1 MAALDA
7 YAALDDGFRRWGAI
21 PDTELAKAHAVFRP
35 RRVPAHS
42 LLQRAGEPVAHV
54 SFILR
59 GLTRIFYVGEGGA
72 ERTKAFRAEGEL
84 VCSYSAVLRDAPSQQ
99 YIEAL
104 EPCELLTA
112 RRPEFARLC
121 AGHPA
126 WADVLGAMTERLFLD
141 EERRH
146 QDLLTED
153 ATARYR
159 AFVTERPALAA
170 RLTQRQIAAYVGVT
184 PEAVSRIRAALT
196 RTLM

>member
-1 MAALDA
+1 VAALDA

-35 RRVPAHS
+35 HRVPAHT
-42 LLQRAGEPVAHV
+42 LLQRAGEPVLHV
-54 SFILR
+54 SFIVR
-59 GLTRIFYVGEGGA
+59 GLTRIFYVGAGGT
-72 ERTKAFRAEGEL
+72 ERTKGFRAEGEL
-84 VCSYSAVLRDAPSQQ
+84 VCSYSAVLRDGPSQQ

-112 RRPEFARLC
+112 RRVEFARLS

-126 WADVLGAMTERLFLD
+126 WADIIGAMTERLFLD

-146 QDLLTED
+146 QGLLTED
-153 ATARYR
+153 ATTRYR

-170 RLTQRQIAAYVGVT
+170 RLTQRQIAAYIGVT
-184 PEAVSRIRAALT
+184 PEAVSRIRAALAS
-196 RTLM
+196 R